1 MCSESGHDQPPGDH
15 LRRAGYPA
23 WPSSIELRTASRTI
37 ELVWGDATA
46 TLPHKALRL
55 ACRCADCES
64 ARRRGAPADAPP
76 DDVALLRMEPVA
88 DSGLRFFFSDG
99 HDRGIYPWAYLFQL
113 AFATD
118 ATPSH

>member
-1 MCSESGHDQPPGDH
+1 MCSDH
-15 LRRAGYPA
+15 AVQGVQRKRADYPA
-23 WPSSIELRTASRTI
+23 WPSSIELHTASRTV
-37 ELVWGDATA
+37 ELVWGDAVA

-64 ARRRGAPADAPP
+64 ARRRGVPLDALP
-76 DDVALLRMEPVA
+76 DDIELLRMEPVA
-88 DSGLRFFFSDG
+88 DSGLRLFFSDG

-113 AFATD
+113 AFAAD